1 MQWFG
6 SQGIHRRGDV
16 SLSYEKPQVVD
27 YGDLTTLTQAQG
39 SIGAEDGVG
48 KTVQVTVDPIVEL
61 SIGIGP

>member
-1 MQWFG
+1 M
-6 SQGIHRRGDV
+6 
-16 SLSYEKPQVVD
+16 SYEKPQVVD

-48 KTVQVTVDPIVEL
+48 KTVQVSVDPIIEV